1 MTRTGD
7 REIGAVSGRVGM
19 YAVPVKT
26 KTFFEQKQN
35 EKMNARNPFVTR
47 QLTPGKSRQLSRSLS
62 RLIGCVA
69 RQIVIRC

>member
-47 QLTPGKSRQLSRSLS
+47 QLTPGKSLY
-62 RLIGCVA
+62 
-69 RQIVIRC
+69 